1 MYQAYIPGRGPFTT
15 LFPFPVAHPAPV
27 RPNETFLTQ
36 SGLITSTGHPGA
48 PILSIP
54 SVAALRAKV
63 ELDNAQCLDLVKR
76 NNNQQTDGKSNNSSN
91 SPKKVQP
98 VQVLNQQERG
108 PGAEFTK
115 FTIDE
120 ILGKGDDLKVKQDIS
135 DDEVSGDEI
144 EVVRCNSHSS
154 DGEQERAQD
163 GLEFPSNN
171 TDAGDPGVDDPSTR
185 FSWLQCTRYKPPKL
199 PRK

>member
-15 LFPFPVAHPAPV
+15 LFPIPVAHPAPV
-27 RPNETFLTQ
+27 RPNEAFFTP
-36 SGLITSTGHPGA
+36 SGLITSSGHPTA

-63 ELDNAQCLDLVKR
+63 EQDNAQCLDLVKR
-76 NNNQQTDGKSNNSSN
+76 NNTQQNDGKNNNTSN
-91 SPKKVQP
+91 PHKKVLP

-120 ILGKGDDLKVKQDIS
+120 ILGKGEDLKLKQDVS
-135 DDEVSGDEI
+135 DEDVSGDEI

-154 DGEQERAQD
+154 DGEAERSKDA
-163 GLEFPSNN
+163 LEFPTNN
-171 TDAGDPGVDDPSTR
+171 IDGSDLGVDDPSTR